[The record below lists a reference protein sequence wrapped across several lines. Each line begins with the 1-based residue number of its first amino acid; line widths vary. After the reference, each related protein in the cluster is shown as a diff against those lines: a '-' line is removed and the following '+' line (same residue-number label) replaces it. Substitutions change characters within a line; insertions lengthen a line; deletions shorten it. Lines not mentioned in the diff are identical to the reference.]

1 MIPRGRIDIGYSDII
16 RGLFYCCRN
25 FLGLPNSNTT
35 PIEDSNQ
42 LICLSVRTGFDLVLT
57 ALNLPPGSEII
68 VSNISIP
75 DMFAIVIAHKLVA
88 VPVSINKDT
97 LNTSVREIKDAIST
111 KTKVIL
117 ITHLFGAVSEMD
129 ETVKI
134 AAQHNLIVIEDGAQA
149 YAGNNYKGHPATDV
163 VMQSFGMIKTNTAI
177 SGSIISLNNLH
188 LAKKVGFLNN
198 QFPVQPV
205 YPYLKKLIKA
215 FFIRLL
221 TTRWVYTLVYYV
233 IKKQNKDIDQVL
245 SGFTRGFPGADILKK
260 IRFQASTPLK
270 RLLTYK
276 IQHYPISILVKR
288 EQYAKNILSTIPVDM
303 VIGSK
308 NVNHSH
314 WVLPVAV
321 NDSQKFIKYLRQKG
335 FDATSKASSLV
346 SLSTANETNI
356 DMLDLSNLVYLPS
369 YTEMSVEK
377 KALLIKHINDFGA

>member
-16 RGLFYCCRN
+16 RGLFYCCCN
-25 FLGLPNSNTT
+25 FSGVPNSNTT

-42 LICLSVRTGFDLVLT
+42 FICLSVRTGFDLVLT
-57 ALNLPPGSEII
+57 ALNLPQGSEII

-75 DMFAIVIAHKLVA
+75 DMFAIVIAHKLIA

-97 LNTSVREIKDAIST
+97 LNTCVEEIKDAIST
-111 KTKVIL
+111 KTRAIL
-117 ITHLFGAVSEMD
+117 ITHLFGAVGEMNAIIK
-129 ETVKI
+129 V
-134 AAQHNLIVIEDGAQA
+134 AGQHNLIVIEDGAQA

-177 SGSIISLNNLH
+177 SGSIISFNNSD
-188 LAKKVGFLNN
+188 LAEKAGVLNN
-198 QFPVQPV
+198 QLGVQPV
-205 YPYLKKLIKA
+205 FPYFKKLIKA

-221 TTRWVYTLVYYV
+221 TTRWVYTLVYYL
-233 IKKQNKDIDQVL
+233 IRKQNKDIDQVL
-245 SGFTRGFPGADILKK
+245 SGFTRGFPGVDILKK
-260 IRFQASTPLK
+260 IRFQACIPLK

-288 EQYAKNILSTIPVDM
+288 EQYAKNILSNIPVDM

-308 NVNHSH
+308 NLKHSH

-321 NDSQKFIKYLRQKG
+321 NDPQKFIQYLRQKG
-335 FDATSKASSLV
+335 FDATSKASSLIR
-346 SLSTANETNI
+346 LSMANERNI

-377 KALLIKHINDFGA
+377 KSLLIKHINDFGT